1 MMEVERMTLNVVI
14 PVLNEEKALRAG
26 VEGDGPVP
34 GWDGGRGRV
43 HHHDRGQRIHGRHRA
58 DRRGAVRGV
67 WAGILSQA
75 GRAGRGAGLPGSHKA

>member
-43 HHHDRGQRIHGRHRA
+43 HHHDRGQRIISPC
-58 DRRGAVRGV
+58 AVFARPDG
-67 WAGILSQA
+67 GT
-75 GRAGRGAGLPGSHKA
+75 R

>member
-43 HHHDRGQRIHGRHRA
+43 HHHDRGQRIHGRKQRA
-58 DRRGAVRGV
+58 YSPAFS
-67 WAGILSQA
+67 AGPDYCS
-75 GRAGRGAGLPGSHKA
+75 